1 MNSLGHFMTFA
12 RKMALKGL
20 QRSLNLRN
28 KPAGNNVLPKA
39 ERTKSYSADEK
50 LVNFISLINFGNAK
64 PRLRQYPNVSGN
76 SMKQYLLVCTI
87 LVLLTLCNS
96 KKNKSECTN
105 HAESILIET
114 QSKLKNDLL
123 SNSKLNPIVKYY
135 ILDTT
140 AIVLLDQITDSIQ
153 YKSLG
158 DINGDGRQDSIFLM
172 PEFLYN
178 DSTKSLGSITH
189 SFTFTD
195 KSLSRIQKD
204 KGCNQLDDLFVT
216 NDIDEDGIKEL
227 GLYTSSCASHYKA
240 LRVFSYKNGSWKE
253 EGVVTFDLFHD
264 NPPKEERIKKTSKG
278 KFALREIS
286 DLGIENKFH
295 DAWIDFEIK

>member
-1 MNSLGHFMTFA
+1 
-12 RKMALKGL
+12 
-20 QRSLNLRN
+20 
-28 KPAGNNVLPKA
+28 
-39 ERTKSYSADEK
+39 
-50 LVNFISLINFGNAK
+50 
-64 PRLRQYPNVSGN
+64 
-76 SMKQYLLVCTI
+76 MKQYLLVCTI
-87 LVLLTLCNS
+87 LVLLTFCTG
-96 KKNKSECTN
+96 KKNKSESTN
-105 HAESILIET
+105 HDESILIET
-114 QSKLKNDLL
+114 QSKLKNNLL
-123 SNSKLNPIVKYY
+123 SNSKLNPIVRYY

-140 AIVLLDQITDSIQ
+140 TMVLLDQITDSIQ

-178 DSTKSLGSITH
+178 DSTKSLGSITR
-189 SFTFTD
+189 SFTFTN

-204 KGCNQLDDLFVT
+204 EGCNQLDDLFVT

-240 LRVFSYKNGSWKE
+240 LTVFSYKNGSWKE